1 MFLKS
6 SVSPYISSIKIQ
18 SVKCFKEEQTIN
30 FLDSTGR
37 LYQWNILLGDNG
49 TGKTTLLR
57 SIYMTACDYHM
68 LYKKKYSQLL
78 NFNESS
84 FIEIGYLSS
93 NKILYELITAKKE
106 RNSFNITRLF
116 TSEEEQKEIDF
127 PEIDFPDIKFNH
139 FIAYGANRIG
149 EKENYVSL
157 YEEST
162 LVDEEVKLINVE
174 DYLITLDYLKN
185 KVQREKSEREYKIV
199 EDILKKVLPDVEDIR
214 IITKGR
220 KPYVEFLMQYGWI
233 KYQDLSLGYQTVT
246 AWMVDLAV
254 RMFEKFSRHKN
265 PLAQPAVVMVD
276 EIDLHM
282 HPRWQQKIMRHLS
295 EQFPK
300 IQFIVT
306 AHSPLIVQS
315 ATDANVIVLKREGNQ
330 VVVDNDPISVKN
342 WRVDQILAS
351 DMFGV
356 SMRDEQITEKLNR
369 RRILLRKEK
378 LNANERKELAVL
390 EKEASNLPT
399 SESPE
404 MIKAMEIIKQVA
416 HNLTK

>member
-6 SVSPYISSIKIQ
+6 SDYTYVTSLEIENI
-18 SVKCFKEEQTIN
+18 KCFKEKQKIHFMDEN
-30 FLDSTGR
+30 GR
-37 LYQWNILLGDNG
+37 VYQWNILLGDNG

-57 SIYMTACDYHM
+57 SIFFMNSKYTYWEKISEMTE
-68 LYKKKYSQLL
+68 LL
-78 NFNESS
+78 NINDSS
-84 FIEIGYLSS
+84 RVTIGYISS
-93 NKILYELITAKKE
+93 GVEFHRILKGAEGSYG
-106 RNSFNITRLF
+106 RGYS
-116 TSEEEQKEIDF
+116 SD
-127 PEIDFPDIKFNH
+127 DDISKLETIAPLKNN
-139 FIAYGANRIG
+139 FIAYGANRTG
-149 EKENYVSL
+149 EKNTFTISQDS
-157 YEEST
+157 ST
-162 LVDEEVKLINVE
+162 LMEDDVKLINVE
-174 DYLITLDYLKN
+174 SYFINLDYLRSKEEG
-185 KVQREKSEREYKIV
+185 EKSEREYKIV
-199 EDILKKVLPDVEDIR
+199 EEILKKVLPDVENIR
-214 IITKGR
+214 IITKER
-220 KPYVEFLMQYGWI
+220 KPYVEFLMKYGWV

>member
-6 SVSPYISSIKIQ
+6 SDYTYITSLEIENI
-18 SVKCFKEEQTIN
+18 KCFKEKQTLN
-30 FLDSTGR
+30 FTDENGR
-37 LYQWNILLGDNG
+37 IYQWNILLGDNG

-57 SIYMTACDYHM
+57 SIFFPYTN
-68 LYKKKYSQLL
+68 YKAWNPIELL
-78 NFNESS
+78 NINDSS
-84 FIEIGYLSS
+84 VITIHEINS
-93 NKILYELITAKKE
+93 NVKYHKIVNGFFGGF
-106 RNSFNITRLF
+106 R
-116 TSEEEQKEIDF
+116 IDDSATF
-127 PEIDFPDIKFNH
+127 FVSIPLTKNN

-149 EKENYVSL
+149 EKDTFTTSQDS
-157 YEEST
+157 ST
-162 LVDEEVKLINVE
+162 LMEDDAKLINVE
-174 DYLITLDYLKN
+174 SYFINLDYLRSKDEG
-185 KVQREKSEREYKIV
+185 EKSEREYKIV

-220 KPYVEFLMQYGWI
+220 KPFVEFLMQYGWV

-254 RMFEKFSRHKN
+254 RMFEKFSRYKD

-378 LNANERKELAVL
+378 LNANERKELAIL

-416 HNLTK
+416 NNLTK

>member
-6 SVSPYISSIKIQ
+6 SDAPYITSIEVENI
-18 SVKCFKEEQTIN
+18 KCFKEKQVIDFSDEN
-30 FLDSTGR
+30 GR
-37 LYQWNILLGDNG
+37 IYQWSILLGDNG

-57 SIYMTACDYHM
+57 SLYMTNTNHFNWD
-68 LYKKKYSQLL
+68 KKRYIRLL
-78 NFNESS
+78 NFENISSILISYYVGSNNNVNE
-84 FIEIGYLSS
+84 FVTAIKEKNTLNVNATLSP
-93 NKILYELITAKKE
+93 NKEDGDW
-106 RNSFNITRLF
+106 
-116 TSEEEQKEIDF
+116 DF
-127 PEIDFPDIKFNH
+127 PETGVNH
-139 FIAYGANRIG
+139 FIAYGANRFG
-149 EKENYVSL
+149 EKEEFVSP

-162 LVDEEVKLINVE
+162 LVDDDAKLINVE
-174 DYLITLDYLKN
+174 GYLINLDYLRSKDGS
-185 KVQREKSEREYKIV
+185 KKSEREYNIV
-199 EDILKKVLPDVEDIR
+199 KDILKKVLPDVSDIR

-220 KPYVEFLMQYGWI
+220 RPFVEFQMEYGWI

-254 RMFEKFSRHKN
+254 RMFERFSRHKD

-356 SMRDEQITEKLNR
+356 SMRNEEITEKLNR

-399 SESPE
+399 ESPE

-416 HNLTK
+416 YNLTK

>member
-6 SVSPYISSIKIQ
+6 SDAPYITSIEIEN
-18 SVKCFKEEQTIN
+18 VKCFKEKQLIDFSDE
-30 FLDSTGR
+30 SGR
-37 LYQWNILLGDNG
+37 IYQWNILLGDNG

-57 SIYMTACDYHM
+57 SLYMTNTNHFRWD
-68 LYKKKYSQLL
+68 KKRYISLL
-78 NFNESS
+78 NFES
-84 FIEIGYLSS
+84 ISS
-93 NKILYELITAKKE
+93 ILITYYVESEENVKEFITAKKE
-106 RNSFNITRLF
+106 KNTLNIESLL
-116 TSEEEQKEIDF
+116 SSSSDDWDF
-127 PEIDFPDIKFNH
+127 PETGINH
-139 FIAYGANRIG
+139 FIAYGANRFG
-149 EKENYVSL
+149 EKEEYVSPFD
-157 YEEST
+157 EST
-162 LVDEEVKLINVE
+162 LVDDDAKLINVE
-174 DYLITLDYLKN
+174 GYFINLDYLRN
-185 KVQREKSEREYKIV
+185 KEASKKSEREYNIV
-199 EDILKKVLPDVEDIR
+199 KDILKKVLPDVSDIR

-220 KPYVEFLMQYGWI
+220 RPFVEFQMQYGWI

-254 RMFEKFSRHKN
+254 RMFERFSRHKD

-315 ATDANVIVLKREGNQ
+315 ATNANVIVLKRQGNQ
-330 VVVDNDPISVKN
+330 VVVDNDPVSVKN
-342 WRVDQILAS
+342 WRIDQILAS

-356 SMRDEQITEKLNR
+356 SMRDEETTQKLNR
-369 RRILLRKEK
+369 RKVLLQKEK
-378 LNANERKELAVL
+378 LTANEKKELVNL
-390 EKEASNLPT
+390 EKEAASLPT

-404 MIKAMEIIKQVA
+404 MIKAMELIKQVA
-416 HNLTK
+416 NNLKK

>member
-6 SVSPYISSIKIQ
+6 SISPYITSLKIQ
-18 SVKCFKEEQTIN
+18 NVKCFKEKQTID

-37 LYQWNILLGDNG
+37 IYQWNILLGDNG

-57 SIYMTACDYHM
+57 SIYMTIANHYRWD
-68 LYKKKYSQLL
+68 KKKYIQLL
-78 NFNESS
+78 NFSESS
-84 FIEIGYLSS
+84 FLDVTYLSS
-93 NKILYELITAKKE
+93 NQIIHECITAKKE
-106 RNSFNITRLF
+106 RNSFNF
-116 TSEEEQKEIDF
+116 TASYESKEKEEIE
-127 PEIDFPDIKFNH
+127 FPDINMDH

-149 EKENYVSL
+149 EKENYVSP

-185 KVQREKSEREYKIV
+185 KEEGKKSEREYKIV

-220 KPYVEFLMQYGWI
+220 KPYVEFLMQYGWV

-254 RMFEKFSRHKN
+254 RMFEKFSRYKK

-378 LNANERKELAVL
+378 LNANEKKELAVL

-399 SESPE
+399 ESPE

>member
-6 SVSPYISSIKIQ
+6 SDYTYITSLEIENI
-18 SVKCFKEEQTIN
+18 KCFKEKQTLHFTDEN
-30 FLDSTGR
+30 GR
-37 LYQWNILLGDNG
+37 VYQWNILLGDNG

-57 SIYMTACDYHM
+57 SMFFPYGN
-68 LYKKKYSQLL
+68 YKAWNPIELL
-78 NFNESS
+78 NINNSS
-84 FIEIGYLSS
+84 IITIHEIHSDVKYRKIVSGLLGGFRIDDSSTFFISIPLTK
-93 NKILYELITAKKE
+93 N
-106 RNSFNITRLF
+106 N
-116 TSEEEQKEIDF
+116 
-127 PEIDFPDIKFNH
+127 
-139 FIAYGANRIG
+139 FIAYGANRTG
-149 EKENYVSL
+149 EKNTFITPQDS
-157 YEEST
+157 ST
-162 LVDEEVKLINVE
+162 LMEEDVKLINVE
-174 DYLITLDYLKN
+174 SYFINLDYLRSKEEG
-185 KVQREKSEREYKIV
+185 EKSEREYKIV

-214 IITKGR
+214 IITKER

-254 RMFEKFSRHKN
+254 RMFERFSRHKD

-378 LNANERKELAVL
+378 LNANEKKELAVL